1 MVLNNVTIPG
11 NNTAVSISISEGKII
26 QVAPAIANDR
36 EQLTFVDAIA
46 FPGLINSHDHLDFNL
61 FPQLGNQTYESYTE
75 WGKHIHRAYA
85 DEIASVLKIP
95 VALRE
100 QWGVYKNLLCGVTT
114 VVNHGEKATI
124 SDPLI
129 TVFENCQ
136 NIHSVQFD
144 ENWKKRLN
152 NPLKIGLP
160 VVIHS
165 GEGTNKAAHT
175 EIDQLIKWNLLRRKL
190 VGVHGVAMD
199 TRQAKHFKALVWC
212 PESNYFLLDKT
223 AAIHELKA
231 KTGILFG
238 TDSTLTGHWDIWHH
252 IRLARK
258 TQMLTDHE
266 LYHSLTSLPAKI
278 WKLNTGS
285 FTARLDADI
294 VIAKSNGKPS
304 LRAFYDVT
312 PDDILL
318 VMHKSQILLF
328 DESLYHQLT
337 GIITQS
343 YGKILTGNN
352 FKYVQGDIHGL
363 IAEIKRYKPDAGFPV
378 PYPIQPAA

>member
-1 MVLNNVTIPG
+1 MVLSNVTIPG
-11 NNTAVSISISEGKII
+11 NNAAVSISISEGKIV

-75 WGKHIHRAYA
+75 WGKYIHRAYA

-100 QWGVYKNLLCGVTT
+100 QWGIYKNLLCGVTT
-114 VVNHGEKATI
+114 VVNHAEKVLI

-136 NIHSVQFD
+136 NIHSVQF
-144 ENWKKRLN
+144 EESWKKRLN
-152 NPLKIGLP
+152 NPLKIELP

-165 GEGTNKAAHT
+165 GEGTNAAAHA

-190 VGVHGVAMD
+190 IGVHGVAMD

-212 PESNYFLLDKT
+212 PESNYFLLNKT
-223 AAIHELKA
+223 AVIHELKT

-278 WKLNTGS
+278 WRLNTGS
-285 FTARLDADI
+285 FTAGLDADI
-294 VIAKSNGKPS
+294 VVAKSNGKPGMQ
-304 LRAFYDVT
+304 AFYNVT
-312 PDDILL
+312 PDNILL
-318 VMHKSQILLF
+318 VMHKGEILLF

-337 GIITQS
+337 GIITRS
-343 YGKILTGNN
+343 YTKILTGNH

-363 IAEIKRYKPDAGFPV
+363 IAEIKRYKPDAGFPM